1 MTTQEFSN
9 EFDILY
15 NNIMSNQA
23 PGLDEYEK
31 SVFLTKAQSELLKNY
46 FNPKGNKYQEGFDD
60 SEKRQYD
67 FSKLIR
73 VATLFNINT
82 AKERITEDQKIDRR
96 SIPFIFPEDYFIS
109 VNEVISDSKT
119 QYTVIPLTHEEYS
132 RLMLKPYAYPVKK
145 AAWRLFSDKKNC
157 NFYQSYIGDSE
168 VDYKFLSTWADQKRN
183 LHIAIS
189 ASIATDDS
197 ATFNQTGMISN
208 TQMVIHYPFE
218 GFNGNI
224 CVQAQ
229 AGWVKPVPPGF
240 PQIGKPNHTYEVL
253 IDVLLPYGSDEDDLE
268 DLDDEE
274 VINAIKQA
282 FFEYSKLENK
292 VDGDFKKAYE
302 HTDGFINFTAP
313 SKFTRFQ
320 SGEDESNA
328 ILTEVIFLPIAE
340 VIGKFSGEVQYKLRY
355 IKKPKPIVLADFTD
369 SEISIEGVKK
379 VTQCELPS
387 ELHSEILQRAVELAK
402 AAYAGDIN
410 STIELG
416 KRSE

>member
-60 SEKRQYD
+60 SGKRQYD

-73 VATLFNINT
+73 VATLFSINT
-82 AKERITEDQKIDRR
+82 VKERITEDQKIDRR

-157 NFYQSYIGDSE
+157 NFYQSYIDNSE
-168 VDYKFLSTWADQKRN
+168 VDYKFLSTWADQRITLKVSFQFNPFDGSVDSSTTEGKDNTVEEGSRYVIRYNGELDEITIVCGWNDDNLIYEINFSYRKSAKAKTLEDDEFIHLLRN
-183 LHIAIS
+183 VLS
-189 ASIATDDS
+189 AYKSD
-197 ATFNQTGMISN
+197 
-208 TQMVIHYPFE
+208 E
-218 GFNGNI
+218 
-224 CVQAQ
+224 
-229 AGWVKPVPPGF
+229 
-240 PQIGKPNHTYEVL
+240 
-253 IDVLLPYGSDEDDLE
+253 GSDG
-268 DLDDEE
+268 
-274 VINAIKQA
+274 Q
-282 FFEYSKLENK
+282 
-292 VDGDFKKAYE
+292 KAYE
-302 HTDGFINFTAP
+302 RLDGLINFEAP
-313 SKFTRFQ
+313 SKFTNLSAF
-320 SGEDESNA
+320 E
-328 ILTEVIFLPIAE
+328 LTTEVIFLPIAE
-340 VIGKFSGEVQYKLRY
+340 VIGRFSGGVQYKLRY
-355 IKKPKPIVLADFTD
+355 IKKPKPIVLTD
-369 SEISIEGVKK
+369 LSESEVSIEGVSKE
-379 VTQCELPS
+379 TQCELPS

-402 AAYAGDIN
+402 AAYTGDIN
-410 STIELG
+410 SVIELG